1 MNSLT
6 NFMSNLLL
14 YSKAVHLI
22 AAFDGVAG
30 LFYLPRLFAYHAQTG
45 VVTTQAETFKA
56 MERRL
61 LNGIMNPVIV
71 FFVIVQPF

>member
-1 MNSLT
+1 
-6 NFMSNLLL
+6 
-14 YSKAVHLI
+14 
-22 AAFDGVAG
+22 VAD

-56 MERRL
+56 MERQL